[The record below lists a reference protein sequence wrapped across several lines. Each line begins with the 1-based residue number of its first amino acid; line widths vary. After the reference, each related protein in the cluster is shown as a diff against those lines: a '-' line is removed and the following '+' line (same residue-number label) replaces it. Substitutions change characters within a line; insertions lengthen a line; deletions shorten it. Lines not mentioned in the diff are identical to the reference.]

1 MYVRHFPMISFK
13 SYRDIVEI
21 NGKHYLLDMRYTADH
36 GNECMAFPCSS
47 TGDVTCWLEAWA
59 KNGMELTEA
68 EFEKCK
74 REFISYMKYLDSL
87 PEAEFDY
94 YGCLPYASPDDD

>member
-1 MYVRHFPMISFK
+1 MYNYEPITPFN
-13 SYRDIVEI
+13 SYRDVVDI

-47 TGDVTCWLEAWA
+47 TGGVTGWLEAWA

-74 REFISYMKYLDSL
+74 REFTEYMRGRK
-87 PEAEFDY
+87 EA
-94 YGCLPYASPDDD
+94 